1 MALGTRG
8 KSKSAAR
15 DRRHARLRKKIEGR
29 LQAKHPDQ
37 WLPLYSQVKFTDTPY
52 VDALREG
59 QRHDRIME
67 QVLAMPGVEE
77 RWETEEVE
85 RKVLDLL
92 GSNS

>member
-1 MALGTRG
+1 M
-8 KSKSAAR
+8 R
-15 DRRHARLRKKIEGR
+15 DLVADPQFILRKKIEGR
-29 LQAKHPDQ
+29 LQAKHPDR